1 MSIFSREMESTGG
14 IQRSEVLLAVG
25 EVLAICGIFVV
36 AFTGRP
42 YFSDGVRQ
50 VMIALSLAA
59 GIFGT
64 LAGAWVF
71 IRGIMLEPSRI
82 QRLALGG
89 LMAAFGIYTVIHVL

>member
-14 IQRSEVLLAVG
+14 IQRTEILLAVG

-50 VMIALSLAA
+50 IMIALSLGA
-59 GIFGT
+59 GIFGA
-64 LAGAWVF
+64 LAGSWVF

-82 QRLALGG
+82 QRLVLGG
-89 LMAAFGIYTVIHVL
+89 LMAAFGIYTIIHVL